1 MGYALLAC
9 LFKKMK
15 QNALNIHT
23 NQYAGGNISAN
34 SSFSDWC
41 QQSLNSQKQFSLV
54 QNLWNKCSFS
64 IVVLIVKF
72 KKIWSVSWHK
82 DNFLKNISSYTIAR
96 KQLWEYGG

>member
-15 QNALNIHT
+15 QNALNLHT

-41 QQSLNSQKQFSLV
+41 QHSLNSQKQFSIV
-54 QNLWNKCSFS
+54 QN
-64 IVVLIVKF
+64 I
-72 KKIWSVSWHK
+72 
-82 DNFLKNISSYTIAR
+82 
-96 KQLWEYGG
+96 